1 MRIVQIISL
10 IFLLTGCLDE
20 QDCIITS
27 TNLVKINFKIDSK
40 TARVISFTKINV
52 SGLTKDFYSGASVSS
67 VQLPVSPDDN
77 EATFTFEFEGR
88 TETMHLTYTRQSEVV
103 STSCGAFTN
112 YSGLSVSE
120 SSFELFTL
128 TNRQL
133 VINAASNLEVFV
145 E

>member
-27 TNLVKINFKIDSK
+27 TNLVKINFKTDSK

-52 SGLTKDFYSGASVSS
+52 SGLTRDFYAGASVSS

-88 TETMHLTYTRQSEVV
+88 TETIHLTYSRQAVV
-103 STSCGAFTN
+103 ISPSCGAFTN
-112 YSGLSVSE
+112 YSGLSVPE
-120 SSFELFTL
+120 SSFELFTI
-128 TNRQL
+128 TNKQL
-133 VINAASNLEVFV
+133 LINAASNLEVFV

>member
-103 STSCGAFTN
+103 SPSCGAFTN

>member
-1 MRIVQIISL
+1 M
-10 IFLLTGCLDE
+10 TGCLDE

-67 VQLPVSPDDN
+67 LQLPVSPDDN

-103 STSCGAFTN
+103 SPSCGAFTN

>member
-1 MRIVQIISL
+1 M
-10 IFLLTGCLDE
+10 TGCLDE

-52 SGLTKDFYSGASVSS
+52 SGLTRDFYSGASVSS
-67 VQLPVSPDDN
+67 VELPVSPDDN

-88 TETMHLTYTRQSEVV
+88 TETIHLTYSRQSEVI
-103 STSCGAFTN
+103 SPSCGAFTN
-112 YSGLSVSE
+112 YSGLSVPE

>member
-1 MRIVQIISL
+1 M
-10 IFLLTGCLDE
+10 TGCLDE

-40 TARVISFTKINV
+40 TARVITFTKINV

-133 VINAASNLEVFV
+133 VINAASNLEVFI

>member
-67 VQLPVSPDDN
+67 LQLPVSPDDN

-103 STSCGAFTN
+103 SPSCGAFTN

>member
-1 MRIVQIISL
+1 VRIVQIISL

-52 SGLTKDFYSGASVSS
+52 SGLTRDFYSGASVSS
-67 VQLPVSPDDN
+67 VELPVSPDDN

-88 TETMHLTYTRQSEVV
+88 TETIRLTYSRQSEVI
-103 STSCGAFTN
+103 SPSCGAFTN
-112 YSGLSVSE
+112 YSDLSVPE

>member
-1 MRIVQIISL
+1 VRIVQIISL

-52 SGLTKDFYSGASVSS
+52 SGLTRDFYSGASVSS
-67 VQLPVSPDDN
+67 VELPVSPDDN

-88 TETMHLTYTRQSEVV
+88 TETIRLTYSRQSEVI
-103 STSCGAFTN
+103 SPSCGAFTN
-112 YSGLSVSE
+112 YSGLSVPE